1 MGIDIHLTLEE
12 SKGLKSLWGRLKNYF
27 RQDPNVRSMYEAC
40 EILQDSARF
49 YAPQWQGELEESIL
63 YSVEEISETEFSAE
77 VFTDHPGAQAQER
90 GVPPGFWMWADD
102 FDWWVLDNW
111 GAGGEDEDDYAG
123 LSGFGLT
130 LWLYENGLEAKWFFA
145 RAVDDN
151 FVRISAMF
159 DDAAELIIQERD

>member
-1 MGIDIHLTLEE
+1 M
-12 SKGLKSLWGRLKNYF
+12 SLLHYDSQWV
-27 RQDPNVRSMYEAC
+27 P
-40 EILQDSARF
+40 EIVTMHNSGVLCYLNSLIQALLCLPTFNKFLVDR
-49 YAPQWQGELEESIL
+49 
-63 YSVEEISETEFSAE
+63 ETEFSAE

-145 RAVDDN
+145 RAVDSN